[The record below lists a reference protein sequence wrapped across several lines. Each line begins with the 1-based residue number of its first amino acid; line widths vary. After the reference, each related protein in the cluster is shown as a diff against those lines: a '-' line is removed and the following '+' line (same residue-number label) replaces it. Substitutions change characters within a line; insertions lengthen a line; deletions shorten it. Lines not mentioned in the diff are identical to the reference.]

1 MTEMATKFIVS
12 YDGTDSDRDALA
24 LGRLLAR
31 AGAALAL
38 AYVRHQQEP
47 GGREALAEHEAEALL
62 EGGAGWL
69 GDPEVP
75 RFVVLSASTPQG
87 LKELAVEEEAR
98 GIVFGSAYRTTP
110 GHVYPQQS
118 AERLLER
125 GPLAIALAPAGFG
138 DRADEVVA
146 SVAAVDEEGDT
157 SAALTAAS
165 LAAKLSAAVEKRP
178 SPGAGLLVVGS
189 KAPATQGT
197 VLISAA
203 SAYLVELSR
212 CPTVVVPRGAP
223 LAF

>member
-1 MTEMATKFIVS
+1 MTTKFIVS

-31 AGAALAL
+31 AGASLAL
-38 AYVRHQQEP
+38 AYVRHQQEA
-47 GGREALAEHEAEALL
+47 GGREALAEHDAEGLL
-62 EGGAGWL
+62 AGGAEWL

-75 RFVVLSASTPQG
+75 RFVVLSASTPEG
-87 LKELAVEEEAR
+87 LKELAVKEEAQ

-118 AERLLER
+118 AERLLEG
-125 GPLAIALAPAGFG
+125 GPLAIALAPAGFAG
-138 DRADEVVA
+138 DAVA

-157 SAALTAAS
+157 SAAQTAAS
-165 LAAKLSAAVEKRP
+165 LAVKLGATVEERP

-189 KAPATQGT
+189 KAPAVQGT
-197 VLISAA
+197 VMISAA

-212 CPTVVVPRGAP
+212 CPTLVLPRGVA

>member
-1 MTEMATKFIVS
+1 MATKFIVS

-31 AGAALAL
+31 AGASLAL
-38 AYVRHQQEP
+38 AYVRHQQEA
-47 GGREALAEHEAEALL
+47 GGREALAEHDAEGLL
-62 EGGAGWL
+62 AQGAEWL

-75 RFVVLSASTPQG
+75 RFVVLSASTPEG
-87 LKELAVEEEAR
+87 LKELAVKEEAH

-118 AERLLER
+118 AERLLEG
-125 GPLAIALAPAGFG
+125 GPLAIALAPAGFVEQANG
-138 DRADEVVA
+138 SVG

-157 SAALTAAS
+157 SAAQTAAS
-165 LAAKLSAAVEKRP
+165 LAVKLGATVEERP

-189 KAPATQGT
+189 KAPAVQGT
-197 VLISAA
+197 VMISAA

-212 CPTVVVPRGAP
+212 CPTVVLPRGVA

>member
-1 MTEMATKFIVS
+1 MATKFIVS

-31 AGAALAL
+31 AGASLAL
-38 AYVRHQQEP
+38 AYVRHQLEA

-62 EGGAGWL
+62 AGGAEWL
-69 GDPEVP
+69 GNPEVP

-87 LKELAVEEEAR
+87 LKELAVKEEAQ

-118 AERLLER
+118 AERLLEG
-125 GPLAIALAPAGFG
+125 GPLAVALAPAGFVEHANG
-138 DRADEVVA
+138 SVT

-157 SAALTAAS
+157 SAAQTAAS
-165 LAAKLSAAVEKRP
+165 LAAKLGATVEQRP

-189 KAPATQGT
+189 KAPAVQGT

-212 CPTVVVPRGAP
+212 CPTVVLPRGVA

>member
-1 MTEMATKFIVS
+1 MASFIVS

-31 AGAALAL
+31 AGASLAL
-38 AYVRHQQEP
+38 AYVRHQQMA
-47 GGREALAEHEAEALL
+47 GGREALEEHDAEALL
-62 EGGAGWL
+62 AGGAEWL

-75 RFVVLSASTPQG
+75 RYVVLSASTPDG
-87 LKELAVEEEAR
+87 LKELAVKEQAD

-118 AERLLER
+118 AERLMEG
-125 GPLAIALAPAGFG
+125 GPLAIALAPAGFV
-138 DRADEVVA
+138 DHDIT

-157 SAALTAAS
+157 SAASTAAS
-165 LAAKLSAAVEKRP
+165 LAAKLGAAVEERP

-189 KAPATQGT
+189 KPAAAPGT
-197 VLISAA
+197 VLVSAA

-212 CPTVVVPRGAP
+212 CPTIVVPRGTP

>member
-1 MTEMATKFIVS
+1 MATKFIVS

-31 AGAALAL
+31 AGASLAL
-38 AYVRHQQEP
+38 AYVRHQHEA
-47 GGREALAEHEAEALL
+47 GGREALAEHDAEALL
-62 EGGAGWL
+62 AGGAEWL

-87 LKELAVEEEAR
+87 LKELAATEDAH

-118 AERLLER
+118 AERLMEG
-125 GPLAIALAPAGFG
+125 GPLAIALAPAGFVDG
-138 DRADEVVA
+138 DDAIA

-157 SAALTAAS
+157 TAALTAAA
-165 LAAKLSAAVEKRP
+165 LAAKLGASVEARP

-189 KAPATQGT
+189 KPGAAPGT
-197 VLISAA
+197 VLVSAA

-212 CPTVVVPRGAP
+212 CPALVVPRGAP

>member
-1 MTEMATKFIVS
+1 MATKFIVS
-12 YDGTDSDRDALA
+12 YDGTDNDRDALA

-31 AGAALAL
+31 AGASLAL
-38 AYVRHQQEP
+38 AYVRHQQQA
-47 GGREALAEHEAEALL
+47 GGREALEEHDAEGLL
-62 EGGAGWL
+62 AGGAEWL

-75 RFVVLSASTPQG
+75 RFVVLSASTPEG
-87 LKELAVEEEAR
+87 LKELAVREDAQ

-118 AERLLER
+118 AERLLEG
-125 GPLAIALAPAGFG
+125 GPLAIALAPAGFAG
-138 DRADEVVA
+138 DAVA

-157 SAALTAAS
+157 SAARTAGS
-165 LAAKLSAAVEKRP
+165 LAVKLGAAVEERP

-189 KAPATQGT
+189 KAPAVQGT
-197 VLISAA
+197 VMISAA

-212 CPTVVVPRGAP
+212 CPTLVLPRGVA

>member
-1 MTEMATKFIVS
+1 MATKFIVS

-31 AGAALAL
+31 AGASLAL
-38 AYVRHQQEP
+38 AYVRHQQEA
-47 GGREALAEHEAEALL
+47 GGREALAEHDAEGLL
-62 EGGAGWL
+62 SGGADWL

-75 RFVVLSASTPQG
+75 RFVVLSASTPTG
-87 LKELAVEEEAR
+87 LTDLAVKEEAQ

-118 AERLLER
+118 AERLMEG
-125 GPLAIALAPAGFG
+125 GPLAIALAPAGFV
-138 DRADEVVA
+138 DHADDAVT

-157 SAALTAAS
+157 SAAQTAES
-165 LAAKLSAAVEKRP
+165 LAAKLGSTVEERP

-189 KAPATQGT
+189 KAAAVHGA

-203 SAYLVELSR
+203 SAYLIELSR
-212 CPTVVVPRGAP
+212 CPTIVLPRGVA